1 MEKESG
7 AEVRGLAGE
16 AGGRQLAKR
25 KLCFPGKMALGS
37 PQILSATGKHTART
51 EVGDCPDGKC
61 TGLGEGEGAHSEP
74 QESSWGLDMGTVPT
88 VTPASSL
95 KPAEPPCGGQGGP
108 FQAQPVAGYLV
119 IRTSCSGV

>member
-1 MEKESG
+1 MGNVLDSG
-7 AEVRGLAGE
+7 K
-16 AGGRQLAKR
+16 GG
-25 KLCFPGKMALGS
+25 
-37 PQILSATGKHTART
+37 
-51 EVGDCPDGKC
+51 
-61 TGLGEGEGAHSEP
+61 GAHSEP
-74 QESSWGLDMGTVPT
+74 QESSWSLDMGTVPT